1 MSSEVQK
8 TIDQIGQ
15 AWEASK
21 KEQTELNAKMAK
33 NEGGLAEIKAK
44 QEKIDADLDQAL
56 QIKRD
61 MEETKLAVA
70 RMASEL
76 EQKKEAVKGVDLKA
90 YNSGM
95 KKWLKARMP
104 ESLHGLNLSESESKA
119 MQSNIDPQGGF
130 TVMPF
135 IGGAEKI
142 VFETSPVRSLA
153 SVQTI
158 STDEYK
164 GYFDDDEFGSGWVGE
179 IATRSETSTAD
190 LGMFSIPVRE
200 VYSRFKISERLLED
214 SEWNLEQW
222 AQSSVADKLART
234 EATGFVVGSGALQPQ
249 GLTTATVNTSTPAG
263 YVQGQVG
270 TKATAGATAITTT
283 ELVDLRTNL
292 KAAYRPNAY
301 FGFTRAT
308 EGYIRKLVDGQGNFI
323 WQPSYQMG
331 VAEQLLGQRIVLL
344 EDMAEIATGA
354 ISVVLADFRSSYLVV
369 DRVGLSMLRD
379 PYSAASTGQII
390 FHVRK
395 RVGGGIKN
403 YDAIKYLKQA

>member
-1 MSSEVQK
+1 MSDINKE
-8 TIDQIGQ
+8 IDKIGQ

-21 KEQTELNAKMAK
+21 KAQDELDAKLAK
-33 NEGGLAEIKAK
+33 NEGGLAEVKAK
-44 QEKIDADLDQAL
+44 QEKIDKDLDNAL
-56 QIKRD
+56 DAKKKI
-61 MEETKLAVA
+61 EELEIAVK
-70 RMASEL
+70 RMADNL
-76 EQKKEAVKGVDLKA
+76 EEKKEAKAGVDLKA

-104 ESLHGLNLSESESKA
+104 ESLHSLNLDESEVKA
-119 MQSNIDPQGGF
+119 MQSNIDPQGGY

-142 VFETSPVRSLA
+142 AFETSPVRSLA

-214 SEWNLEQW
+214 SSWSLEQW
-222 AQSSVADKLART
+222 AQTSVADKLART

-249 GLTTATVNTSTPAG
+249 GLTTATANTSTPAG

-270 TKATAGATAITTT
+270 TKTTAGATAITTD

-308 EGYIRKLVDGQGNFI
+308 EGYVRKLKDGDGNYI

-331 VAEQLLGQRIVLL
+331 VAEQLLGQRVVIM
-344 EDMAEIATGA
+344 EDMAEIVTGA
-354 ISVVLADFRSSYLVV
+354 ISVVLADFRSSYLIV

-390 FHVRK
+390 FHIRK